1 VKKQN
6 KNSKKKMQKNNFEDR
21 LEQLVK
27 EYRDAKEILESYI
40 EGSTEYKAQKA
51 VCDKLF
57 SKTQNFINRN

>member
-6 KNSKKKMQKNNFEDR
+6 KNSKKKMQKNNYEDR

-27 EYRDAKEILESYI
+27 EYRDAKEILESYVD
-40 EGSTEYKAQKA
+40 GSAEYKAQEV

-57 SKTQNFINRN
+57 AKTQNFINRN